1 MKKLKNKSHLQ
12 FQLSTLQV
20 LNVMQKIFSFKP
32 IKLFF
37 PNSFYLA
44 GIFIDLH
51 LRFLFHLAWSSTVSF
66 FLLLLLLEFSLR
78 PRHSD
83 ISICFSFFFFFK
95 KKART
100 TKAQNFPSF
109 HPFASSH
116 PSLLVCCAYSNGDG
130 WRIRFYNFLR
140 FSQPIMA
147 DEIEGL
153 LLTGGCLE
161 GTVFILLW
169 IFISSLG

>member
-1 MKKLKNKSHLQ
+1 MKFYCFFFSLVIIIGV
-12 FQLSTLQV
+12 LSSAKALGHFN
-20 LNVMQKIFSFKP
+20 L
-32 IKLFF
+32 
-37 PNSFYLA
+37 
-44 GIFIDLH
+44 
-51 LRFLFHLAWSSTVSF
+51 F
-66 FLLLLLLEFSLR
+66 FLLFLQ
-78 PRHSD
+78 
-83 ISICFSFFFFFK
+83 

-169 IFISSLG
+169 IFISSLRNAVFWFIHNSNDKFFAIVFKLYFTTSILTSCETRGKKFWTTYKNWVWITGIRFTLLKF